1 MSRWITSLLYWRTVI
16 IRHYIR
22 SLEQVDSVF
31 ISRKH
36 RLLFVFSMIHFR
48 RLNTDSTV
56 AYEHFIYNI

>member
-36 RLLFVFSMIHFR
+36 GLLFVFSMIHFR
-48 RLNTDSTV
+48 RLNNDSTV
-56 AYEHFIYNI
+56 AYEHMIYNI